1 MSLNFAQF
9 QAIQED
15 ASVFIIDAR
24 SAEEWINGHIP
35 NSLHI
40 TPATAK
46 YAVAMGLINKET
58 PIVFILPDSLG
69 MSVLAYFEKAG
80 FTNIKGYLEG
90 GYNSWL
96 NNDKKIDLVI
106 EVEVD
111 ELAMDIPFDEF
122 LMVLDVREE
131 AAFNRGHLKNSLS
144 IPLFEFTDPGSMSE
158 LDEHFNIYIVSENGE
173 SNTIAASVLKKEGI
187 HNIRIVQ
194 GGWAAI
200 EALKEKFTITK
211 SKEKPSDEDALP
223 SLDLLSDN

>member
-1 MSLNFAQF
+1 MSLNLAQF
-9 QAIQED
+9 KKLQED
-15 ASVFIIDAR
+15 ESIFIIDSR
-24 SAEEWINGHIP
+24 PTEEWIDGHIP

-46 YAVAMGLINKET
+46 YAVAMELIDKET
-58 PIVFILPDSLG
+58 PIVFILPDTMG
-69 MSVLAYFEKAG
+69 ESVLAYFEKAG
-80 FTNIKGYLEG
+80 FTNIKGYLQG
-90 GYNSWL
+90 GYKTWQEAAQ
-96 NNDKKIDLVI
+96 KIDLII

-122 LMVLDVREE
+122 LMILDVREE
-131 AAFNRGHLKNSLS
+131 AAYNRGHIKNSIS

-173 SNTIAASVLKKEGI
+173 SNTIAASILKKQGI

-194 GGWAAI
+194 GGWLAV
-200 EALKEKFTITK
+200 ETLKEKFTITK
-211 SKEKPSDEDALP
+211 NKEKPSDDSLP

>member
-1 MSLNFAQF
+1 MSLNLAQF
-9 QAIQED
+9 KKLQED
-15 ASVFIIDAR
+15 ESIFIIDSR
-24 SAEEWINGHIP
+24 PTEEWIDGHIP

-46 YAVAMGLINKET
+46 YAVAMELIDKET
-58 PIVFILPDSLG
+58 PIVFILPDTMG
-69 MSVLAYFEKAG
+69 ESVLAYFEKAG
-80 FTNIKGYLEG
+80 FTNIKGYLQG
-90 GYNSWL
+90 GYKTWQEAAQ
-96 NNDKKIDLVI
+96 KIDLII

-122 LMVLDVREE
+122 LMILDVREE
-131 AAFNRGHLKNSLS
+131 AAYNRGHIKNSIS

-173 SNTIAASVLKKEGI
+173 SNTIAASLLKKQGI

-194 GGWAAI
+194 GGWLAV
-200 EALKEKFTITK
+200 ETLKEKFTITK
-211 SKEKPSDEDALP
+211 NKEKPSDDSLP

>member
-1 MSLNFAQF
+1 MSLTLAQF
-9 QAIQED
+9 KQLQED
-15 ASVFIIDAR
+15 ASIFIIDAR
-24 SAEEWINGHIP
+24 PTEEWIDGHIP

-46 YAVAMGLINKET
+46 YAVAMELIDKET
-58 PIVFILPDSLG
+58 PIVFILPDKMG
-69 MSVLAYFEKAG
+69 QSVMAYFEKAG
-80 FTNIKGYLEG
+80 FTNIKGYLQG
-90 GYNSWL
+90 GYKTWQEATQ
-96 NNDKKIDLVI
+96 KIDLVI

-131 AAFNRGHLKNSLS
+131 AAYNRGHIKNSIS

-173 SNTIAASVLKKEGI
+173 SNTIAASLLKKQGI
-187 HNIRIVQ
+187 HNIRIVH
-194 GGWAAI
+194 GGWVAVETI
-200 EALKEKFTITK
+200 KEKFTITK
-211 SKEKPSDEDALP
+211 NKEKPSEDSLP

>member
-1 MSLNFAQF
+1 MSLTLAQF
-9 QAIQED
+9 KQLQED
-15 ASVFIIDAR
+15 ESIFIIDAR
-24 SAEEWINGHIP
+24 PTEEWIDGHIP

-46 YAVAMGLINKET
+46 YAVAMELIDKET
-58 PIVFILPDSLG
+58 PIVFILPDTMG
-69 MSVLAYFEKAG
+69 QSVMAYFEKAG
-80 FTNIKGYLEG
+80 FTNIKGYLQG
-90 GYNSWL
+90 GYKTWQEATL
-96 NNDKKIDLVI
+96 KIDLVI

-131 AAFNRGHLKNSLS
+131 AAYNRGHIKNSIS

-173 SNTIAASVLKKEGI
+173 SNTIAASLLKKQGI
-187 HNIRIVQ
+187 HNIRIVH
-194 GGWAAI
+194 GGWVAV
-200 EALKEKFTITK
+200 ETLKEKFTITK
-211 SKEKPSDEDALP
+211 NKEKPSEDSLP

>member
-1 MSLNFAQF
+1 MSLTLAQF
-9 QAIQED
+9 KQLQED
-15 ASVFIIDAR
+15 ESIFIIDAR
-24 SAEEWINGHIP
+24 PTEEWIDGHIP

-46 YAVAMGLINKET
+46 YAVAMELIDKET
-58 PIVFILPDSLG
+58 PIVFILPDTMG
-69 MSVLAYFEKAG
+69 QSVMAYFEKAG
-80 FTNIKGYLEG
+80 FTNIKGYLQG
-90 GYNSWL
+90 GYKTWQEATL
-96 NNDKKIDLVI
+96 KIDLVI

-131 AAFNRGHLKNSLS
+131 AAYNRGHIKNSIS

-173 SNTIAASVLKKEGI
+173 SNTIAASLLKKQGI
-187 HNIRIVQ
+187 HTIRIVH
-194 GGWAAI
+194 GGWVAV
-200 EALKEKFTITK
+200 ETLKEKFTITK
-211 SKEKPSDEDALP
+211 NKEKPSEDSLP